1 MKSLM
6 VIIDF
11 LLISYNI
18 FIKFNYYCVGLF
30 VVCIFVLI
38 YILYLCKENE
48 ILLMYRLK
56 IYLQEVYNNVCI

>member
-30 VVCIFVLI
+30 VVDFCINIYFIFV
-38 YILYLCKENE
+38 
-48 ILLMYRLK
+48 
-56 IYLQEVYNNVCI
+56 